1 VPKND
6 QHFAIAIGIDTYPQ
20 LRRLTASVKDAADF
34 CEWLTSDDGGNLPD
48 QNVKLIP
55 SSPALPADPFD
66 ARPIQTEIDRALR
79 DFGVERGSRI
89 GKRLYFYFAGHG
101 FGPSFDNVGML
112 MANAAMNRLKYNIGL
127 RPYRD
132 YFHES
137 RRFDEVVFV
146 LDCCR
151 DRDFSRDTMA
161 PGFDKD
167 PAPDGKRVVDFVL
180 MASAYGEK
188 AFAPVDK
195 PTNERRGLLT
205 KAVLEG
211 LRGAPRAFDAEGR
224 ITSSSLREYV
234 LERVKALAK
243 DDSVM
248 QEAEITLPSAEIVLR
263 QTDPAKLKRVRV
275 HFVAPLEINGEIILR
290 DGTRRDEIERR
301 DANLA
306 RADNPWSVDLL
317 ASSRYELEHAQSD
330 LSVIIDPGKAQ
341 KEPYVIQLP
350 RP

>member
-20 LRRLTASVKDAADF
+20 LRRLTSSVKDAADF

-66 ARPIQTEIDRALR
+66 ARPMQTEIDRALR
-79 DFGVERGSRI
+79 DFGVEQGTRVGQ
-89 GKRLYFYFAGHG
+89 RLYFYFAGHG
-101 FGPSFDNVGML
+101 FGPSFDNIGML
-112 MANAAMNRLKYNIGL
+112 MANAAMKRLYNIGL
-127 RPYRD
+127 RPYRN

-137 RRFDEVVFV
+137 KRFDEVVFI

-151 DRDFSRDTMA
+151 DRDFSRETMA

-167 PAPDGKRVVDFVL
+167 PAPDGRRVVDFVL
-180 MASAYGEK
+180 MATAYGEK

-211 LRGAPRAFDAEGR
+211 LRGAPLAFVRKVELPHPVFAN
-224 ITSSSLREYV
+224 TSSS
-234 LERVKALAK
+234 
-243 DDSVM
+243 
-248 QEAEITLPSAEIVLR
+248 
-263 QTDPAKLKRVRV
+263 
-275 HFVAPLEINGEIILR
+275 G
-290 DGTRRDEIERR
+290 
-301 DANLA
+301 
-306 RADNPWSVDLL
+306 
-317 ASSRYELEHAQSD
+317 
-330 LSVIIDPGKAQ
+330 
-341 KEPYVIQLP
+341 
-350 RP
+350 